1 MPAKVNKE
9 ECTGCGTCVEEC
21 PSEAITIDE
30 EQGCAVVDEDE
41 CVDCGACEEACPS
54 QAIRSKKLLKELNC
68 TSQCSFCE
76 QNSKS
81 SEEWGQSWS
90 GKEESFSA

>member
-30 EQGCAVVDEDE
+30 EQGCAVIDEEE
-41 CVDCGACEEACPS
+41 CVDCGACEEVCPS
-54 QAIRSKKLLKELNC
+54 EAIKGE
-68 TSQCSFCE
+68 
-76 QNSKS
+76 
-81 SEEWGQSWS
+81 
-90 GKEESFSA
+90 